1 MSLSLSLG
9 TMLRSG
15 GTGFAPTT
23 TLTPAMWTLRQ
34 ASVGQRGIST
44 GGVGAG
50 EQTLTA
56 VGDTGRPLV
65 TISPVAAEGGEWGVY
80 LGNAEGDMAVEAL
93 GAVTSR
99 SGIVALGTF
108 RRYLGLGSRPWAQVF
123 YRATPGSGSWL
134 VASAPKLI
142 DPPLTGR
149 STTLTLDDF
158 TVEPFV
164 IDPATVGLRVPRR
177 GDLALAR
184 RLWTTTATVNTDPRT
199 YPSVW
204 TEALLSAPAD
214 ETGEP
219 VEGAGHFYLDTL
231 DGAPDTSLA
240 NLKIVYQNTGE
251 KVSGESPAQTVVRP
265 GVPASMGA
273 GSAQLVDGLRPG
285 QDVLI
290 LRILSLPASGL
301 PLTGLDIETSANGST
316 WGDGFVVPPQAQEI
330 EITTTGAG
338 VAGYARVRARN
349 ELGPAGAW
357 FALGPV
363 TPTTGT
369 ADLTITATPGS
380 GVVVGQAVHFK
391 VAATTINALALAN
404 GVSADDF
411 EAEAEWR
418 WQFSVGNG
426 AEDYPFTALPSDHMG
441 AKTAGVALG
450 RFAVHAYVTEGNHT
464 ARCQLYWRGTL
475 VATGDRTIAATPRS
489 YAVGSTG
496 YWNPDGATAGAD
508 GIPSGANVF
517 SDLNTAWAWVGA
529 ADGRALYLRR
539 GKSGT
544 LSISGTPLRAN
555 ATIAA
560 YDATGPHGTTGARP
574 LINVDLGWESIAR
587 IAATGDGTEQTYT
600 GLSLGA
606 SIYVYFDNVLQTEGV
621 GYTRGVNEDANKITA
636 TVPNGQR
643 LRVYNQASNGRLLFG
658 GTALSMGTGRNGGI
672 VRDINAEGNYIPSQC
687 GSFDNTDLYTAN
699 RFAPVSFINGGS
711 GTHSFITVLNCN
723 INGFHG
729 NIGTSLDGEMVGAI
743 NCNLDRW
750 ANYGF
755 YTNCAR
761 AFTVGCSIV
770 QDRLTLNGGQGKGFN
785 RPIQTSGS
793 AYNSLNAPWHGPIR
807 CAYSFE
813 QVLNACRIDSRNS
826 WAGDN
831 DLSAQPC
838 TRLAAS
844 TRVNQS
850 YSYTQCHTSGGWG
863 CFSGGAPNE
872 TVAASRYGMAYVGY
886 NVFNFYPGKES
897 FGNGQ
902 IYVTSIS
909 NLYHIPAGTGD
920 TASFAFFR
928 KQTTSPYIATDD
940 VRQEPWRSI
949 NDTFLVL
956 DSRAS
961 TLDINPSYVLSSP
974 GIQNLWSVTAL
985 FASPSSRG
993 TRGGYP
999 VPPAEVGTATVR
1011 VPLSPDNLA
1020 AKDTFATRIWR
1031 GSPEPS
1037 ATSAATVTAQRALY
1051 DWQYAGMVLNDD
1063 GFPPNGV
1070 QYIDVTLK
1078 SGVWQA
1084 GDVVWISREQCA
1096 ETAGSTEIDEE
1107 TGEQIGVPP
1116 GAPETFLT
1124 NNRTVALT
1132 RPPAALHNSLIL
1144 MPTPWSTVKLA
1155 DAVVS
1160 DTSGYLPSAFGTWD
1174 AYWRPVTGNTAI
1186 DAATGVK
1193 AAFDVRGQLRV
1204 GSTARGAL
1212 EPDTDVTGWP
1222 AIPLVPSVSVVLSP
1236 ATYTEGDAFG
1246 ADNVVATIA
1255 SAGAPTLT
1263 AGDIAKTAEVISN
1276 ETGLVTSTTGDA
1288 SVDAGTSVRGR
1299 IVWAHPTVPRQD
1311 AETAKA
1317 SVIDPNFSPIW
1328 INSNAALVSPWNG
1341 GRVNRTGMT
1350 SPVAGRNH
1358 HIAFRIRNRAGA
1370 VNGAA
1375 RLYDGPGVSTATF
1388 QLRLGNA
1395 SNLFAT
1401 ANGTTISGST
1411 VTIPNTSS
1419 VASVLVSSYLAGDGP
1434 GGAFM
1439 RMQIKIDD
1447 GSVQTLT
1454 FGASALAL
1462 FNTQFRIFSATQG
1475 TPDVDFSQFFGLWTG
1490 GVPDWSDFFEADG
1503 EVRDWASNPTLDVA
1517 GMAQHCLLNG
1527 IGTTGSGI
1535 DTFNGRLDTGAL
1547 EWVRRLAPTTN
1558 ASSVTFDGV
1567 TFTFDKPMPVG
1578 TFVDGTPFV
1587 VSNAAF
1593 NITAISTPSTGTGAD
1608 ARHGAM
1614 LGSTMAGE
1622 VNGFDGIATGYN
1634 AALNVDPGATAA
1646 PISFDAGDADAV
1658 VKAISVTGTR
1668 DNAWT
1673 NISKYSVL
1681 TVVAAT
1687 PFLGAFRPAIAGVT
1701 RAPQWTEDDIDWGV
1715 LSSLAMPIAL
1725 PSAAVTLGKIPLVTM
1740 TWHTNSASARD
1751 FRTEWAYG
1759 AASTNYARE
1768 YGETRLEAMFRLHS
1782 DISRPDK
1789 RALAIRMIQMG
1800 IDFAGVREAG
1810 LNWITDGGLTAGVM
1824 PAMYLAAIALDDA
1837 TLLAAAQST
1846 ISNDMQQAFWVA
1858 SDDVG
1863 RAVNYPDTS
1872 GGGDQYHQTYQ
1883 AAMLG
1888 VPEWGVRANTAPE
1901 RHNSSLSARYRYVSS
1916 PAMAL
1921 NPLAVG
1927 LLDGGEVAWINGAS
1941 NTTNDRY
1948 ATIGWMDRYVRM
1960 EAWRLADFPARDFV
1974 LTSGTNT
1981 LNPVLLDVY
1990 ESHRAS
1996 LASPIWEGVPD
2007 IPPPPTITA
2016 QSGALGYT
2024 LSLYDQPQGGTL
2036 VRRDLS
2042 YSIDPSTG
2050 PAGKSDPR
2058 QWIVVEGV
2066 GASGTL
2072 SGLTDGLKHHVRSR
2086 IVSSLGAGPWSAVGP
2101 RESDPSDT
2109 PDQGAGTPNGT
2120 PSNAAPVNTVLP
2132 KIFRKIGTHTGPSE
2146 YVEVTGELPEG
2157 VSVLYAGVG
2166 YWTGYPALTF
2176 TYQWK
2181 RNGVN
2186 ISGATSDSYAWSGS
2200 GDITVTVTATNSQGA
2215 ASATS
2220 AAVELPA
2227 SATTAWYS
2235 PSGTDGATVPNPP
2248 WIKRWDSTSTAN
2260 LTYSAASSAL
2270 SLAADAVNVNT
2281 HNRFWS
2287 LSEVGALTDLSGFT
2301 VGDIYLKWRFQ
2312 GTNNNSAGCGIW
2324 VRASGT
2330 DTASSDGYIAESIA
2344 RAGGN
2349 WGTIRFRSMTAGTA
2363 STLVTDNLAMPTA
2376 NASGADRQI
2385 SLRLNVSLS
2394 GSDLVLRARHWHHL
2408 LTAEPSV
2415 WHIEHTISSPKAA
2428 GRIGL
2433 SIPASRDGALIF
2445 GLGVSIDP
2453 ATPAPTGP

>member
-1 MSLSLSLG
+1 MSTIIG
-9 TMLRSG
+9 VGVWPGSG
-15 GTGFAPTT
+15 GSAGFSPTA
-23 TLTPAMWTLRQ
+23 TLTPAMWTLRE
-34 ASVGQRGIST
+34 ALPGDVGIST
-44 GGVGAG
+44 SG
-50 EQTLTA
+50 TLTVA
-56 VGDTGRPLV
+56 PVNHIGRAWGRVKPL
-65 TISPVAAEGGEWGVY
+65 PLDGGQWGYAAASTEGELDAG
-80 LGNAEGDMAVEAL
+80 AL
-93 GAVTSR
+93 GAEESLSIT
-99 SGIVALGTF
+99 IVALDATRQFLTF
-108 RRYLGLGSRPWAQVF
+108 SALPWVQIF
-123 YRATPGSGSWL
+123 YRATSGDPWLIASVPREVVPVPPGRAATLGDDDWTL
-134 VASAPKLI
+134 EPYL
-142 DPPLTGR
+142 LT
-149 STTLTLDDF
+149 STTLG
-158 TVEPFV
+158 VR
-164 IDPATVGLRVPRR
+164 IPRR
-177 GDLALAR
+177 DALAGVAA
-184 RLWTTTATVNTDPRT
+184 LWWTTEANPVTIQTN
-199 YPSVW
+199 PSKW
-204 TEALLSAPAD
+204 TLAVIQAPD
-214 ETGEP
+214 DGEGGF
-219 VEGAGHFYLDTL
+219 VDGAGHVYLDGL
-231 DGAPDTSLA
+231 DGAAGATISNIRVVWRNADDR
-240 NLKIVYQNTGE
+240 
-251 KVSGESPAQTVVRP
+251 VSGVSNAKSITLPTTPAAMTSANATLVNAARPTGDRLLIRVV
-265 GVPASMGA
+265 
-273 GSAQLVDGLRPG
+273 
-285 QDVLI
+285 
-290 LRILSLPASGL
+290 SLPASGGL
-301 PLTGLDIETSANGST
+301 PITALEYEQSADGVT
-316 WGDGFVVPPQAQEI
+316 WGATQTLPPEAGEY
-330 EITTTGAG
+330 EITTTGVG
-338 VAGYARVRARN
+338 VAGRARIRARN
-349 ELGPAGAW
+349 ALDPAPTWLTFDA
-357 FALGPV
+357 V
-363 TPTTGT
+363 TPTTNS
-369 ADLTITATPGS
+369 AAISITATPGS
-380 GVVVGQAVHFK
+380 GPVVGQAVHFK
-391 VAATTINALALAN
+391 VAPSSISTLAAARS
-404 GVSADDF
+404 VSVDDF
-411 EAEAEWR
+411 EAEAEWF
-418 WQFSVGNG
+418 WEFSVGNS
-426 AEDYPFTALPSDHMG
+426 AEDYTFTALPADHMG
-441 AKTAGVALG
+441 GKTAGWALG
-450 RFAVHAYVTEGNHT
+450 RFAVHVYVGAGDHT
-464 ARCQLYWRGTL
+464 ARCSLYWRGEL
-475 VATGDRTIAATPRS
+475 VGTGERVVTVTARS
-489 YAVGSTG
+489 YADAATA
-496 YWNPDGATAGAD
+496 YCNPDGATAGAD
-508 GIPSGANVF
+508 GIPASANVYT
-517 SDLNTAWAWVGA
+517 DINAAWAWVCA

-539 GKSGT
+539 GKT
-544 LSISGTPLRAN
+544 FNLSVAGENLRAN
-555 ATIAA
+555 AMFAA

-574 LINVDLGWESIAR
+574 KVMVDLGWTGAR
-587 IAATGDGTEQTYT
+587 ITATGDGTEQVYT

-621 GYTRGVNEDANKITA
+621 GYTRGIDADSNKITT
-636 TVPNGQR
+636 TVPNGQT
-643 LRVYNQASNGRLLFG
+643 LRVFNQGSGGRLSFQ
-658 GTALSMGTGRNGGI
+658 GTILKMGVDRNGGI
-672 VRDINAEGNYIPSQC
+672 IRDIDFDGQYEPANPGY
-687 GSFDNTDLYTAN
+687 FDNTDLYTAN
-699 RFAPVSFINGGS
+699 RFAGVTFLGGGS
-711 GTHSFITVLNCN
+711 GTHRFITVFRCN

-729 NIGTSLDGEMVGAI
+729 NIGSSLDGEMIGAVD
-743 NCNLDRW
+743 CNLDRW

-755 YTNCAR
+755 YTNCPR

-770 QDRLTLNGGQGKGFN
+770 QDRLTVNGGQGKGYN

-813 QVLNACRIDSRNS
+813 QVLNSCRLDSRNS
-826 WAGDN
+826 WAGDG
-831 DLSAQPC
+831 LVSAQPC

-844 TRVNQS
+844 TRVGQS

-863 CFSGGAPNE
+863 CFSGGTPNE
-872 TVAASRYGMAYVGY
+872 TVTASRYGMAYVGY
-886 NVFNFYPGKES
+886 NVFNFYPGKDS

-909 NLYHIPAGTGD
+909 NLYHIPAGTGS

-928 KQTTSPYIATDD
+928 KQEVSPYIVADD

-961 TLDINPSYVLSSP
+961 TLDINPSYVLASA

-993 TRGGYP
+993 TKGGYP
-999 VPPAEVGTATVR
+999 VPPDAVGTATVR
-1011 VPLSPDNLA
+1011 VPLSPDSLA
-1020 AKDTFATRIWR
+1020 TKNTFATRIWR
-1031 GSPEPS
+1031 GTSEPA

-1051 DWQYAGMVLNDD
+1051 DWQYAGMALNDD

-1070 QYIDVTLK
+1070 QWIDVTLK

-1084 GDVVWISREQCA
+1084 GDVVWISREQCV
-1096 ETAGSTEIDEE
+1096 ETAGSTEVDDD
-1107 TGEQIGVPP
+1107 TGEEVVTGP
-1116 GAPETFLT
+1116 GTPETFFT

-1132 RPPAALHNSLIL
+1132 RPPAVFHNSLIL

-1186 DAATGVK
+1186 DAATGIN
-1193 AAFDVRGQLRV
+1193 AAFDVRGQLRA
-1204 GSTARGAL
+1204 GTTAKGAL

-1222 AIPLVPSVSVVLSP
+1222 AIPLVPSVSVALSP

-1341 GRVNRTGMT
+1341 GRVNKTGMT

-1358 HIAFRIRNRAGA
+1358 HIAFRIRSRATSALG
-1370 VNGAA
+1370 GAA

-1411 VTIPNTSS
+1411 VTIPNTGS

-1490 GVPDWSDFFEADG
+1490 GTPDWSDFFEADG

-1547 EWVRRLAPTTN
+1547 EWVRRLAPTTT

-1567 TFTFDKPMPVG
+1567 TFSFDKPMPVG

-1646 PISFDAGDADAV
+1646 PISFDAGDADV
-1658 VKAISVTGTR
+1658 IVKAISVTGTR

-1673 NISKYSVL
+1673 NIAKYSVL

-1687 PFLGAFRPAIAGVT
+1687 PFFGAFRPAIAGVT

-1715 LSSLAMPIAL
+1715 LSSLAMPSEL
-1725 PSAAVTLGKIPLVTM
+1725 PSAATTLAKIPPVVM

-1782 DISRPDK
+1782 NISRADK
-1789 RALAIRMIQMG
+1789 RDLAIRMIQMG

-1810 LNWITDGGLTAGVM
+1810 LNWITDGGLTAGIM

-1872 GGGDQYHQTYQ
+1872 GGGNQYHQTYQ

-1888 VPEWGVRANTAPE
+1888 VPEWGVRANTAPA

-1927 LLDGGEVAWINGAS
+1927 LLDGGEVAWINGVS

-1960 EAWRLADFPARDFV
+1960 EAWRLADLPARDFV

-1990 ESHRAS
+1990 EAHRAS

-2016 QSGALGYT
+2016 QNGALGYT
-2024 LSLYDQPQGGTL
+2024 LSIYDQPQGGTL

-2042 YSIDPSTG
+2042 YSADPSTG
-2050 PAGKSDPR
+2050 PASKSDPR

-2086 IVSSLGAGPWSAVGP
+2086 IVSSVGAGPWSAVGP

-2176 TYQWK
+2176 TYQWR
-2181 RNGVN
+2181 RNGTN
-2186 ISGATSDSYAWSGS
+2186 ISGATGDSYAWSGS

-2248 WIKRWDSTSTAN
+2248 WIKRWDSTSTAD

-2270 SLAADAVNVNT
+2270 SLAADALNVTT

-2287 LSEVGALTDLSGFT
+2287 MSEVGALTDLSGFT
-2301 VGDIYLKWRFQ
+2301 VGDVYLKWRFQ
-2312 GTNNNSAGCGIW
+2312 GTNSNSAGCGIW

-2344 RAGGN
+2344 RTGGN

-2445 GLGVSIDP
+2445 GLGVSTDP